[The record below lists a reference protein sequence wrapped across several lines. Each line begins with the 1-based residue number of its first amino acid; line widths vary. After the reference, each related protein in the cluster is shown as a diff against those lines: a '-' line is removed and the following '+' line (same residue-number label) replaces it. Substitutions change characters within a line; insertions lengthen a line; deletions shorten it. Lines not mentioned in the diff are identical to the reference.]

1 MKRIVLLLIASLMVF
16 SCAGKNAGEITA
28 NELFQQ
34 GLNQFSEE
42 DYNDAAKLFERTI
55 MKANTPELAASA
67 QLFLADSY
75 FMMEDYAQ
83 AIPSYEQ
90 YLNIYGGSKEEPRV
104 IYRLATSYYRLIP
117 SIDRDQTNTRKA
129 LKQFEILEKKYPEFA
144 KEKNTDKLINKLR
157 NKLAR
162 KEMYIAD
169 FYFRIGEEEAAAARL
184 KNIVENYKNTKVFP
198 RAALRLSEYFI
209 EKGKHETQAV
219 TYLNSVLRQENGKQY
234 LSEVSEMLDKLQK
247 DMGSE

>member
-1 MKRIVLLLIASLMVF
+1 MKKIVILLILSLAVF

-34 GLNQFSEE
+34 GLNQFSAE

-55 MKANTPELAASA
+55 MKADTPELAAKA

-75 FMMEDYAQ
+75 FMMKDYAQ

-104 IYRLATSYYRLIP
+104 IYRLGTSYYRLIP
-117 SIDRDQTNTRKA
+117 GIDRDQTNTRKA
-129 LKQFEILEKKYPEFA
+129 LDKFELLKKEYPEFSKKKKA
-144 KEKNTDKLINKLR
+144 DKLITKLR

-162 KEMYIAD
+162 KEMYVAD

-184 KNIVENYKNTKVFP
+184 KSIVENYKNTKVFP

-209 EKGKHETQAV
+209 DKGENETQAV
-219 TYLNSVLRQENGKQY
+219 TYLNSVLRQEDGKKY
-234 LSEVSEMLDKLQK
+234 LPEVSEMLDKLQK
-247 DMGSE
+247 DMSSE

>member
-1 MKRIVLLLIASLMVF
+1 MRKIVILLIVSLMVF

-28 NELFQQ
+28 DELFQR

-55 MKANTPELAASA
+55 MKANTPELAAKA

-104 IYRLATSYYRLIP
+104 IYRLGTSYYRLIP
-117 SIDRDQTNTRKA
+117 GIDRDQTNTRKA
-129 LKQFEILEKKYPEFA
+129 LNEFELLQKKYPEYSKDKKA
-144 KEKNTDKLINKLR
+144 DKLITKLR

-162 KEMYIAD
+162 KEMYVAD

-209 EKGKHETQAV
+209 EKGENQTQAV
-219 TYLNSVLRQENGKQY
+219 TYLNSVLSQENGNKY
-234 LSEVSEMLDKLQK
+234 LPEVSEMLDKLQK
-247 DMGSE
+247 GIGSE